1 MLLRC
6 LFLLFQQSPSLRMDR
21 WQQQRLQQP
30 WCEGQVTPLPS
41 PARGPVTELCQGA
54 AGGGWDGLAFLGSS
68 LCSSAARCRFHPQS
82 HRWVSGHHQS
92 RPDGRAL
99 WSRQPGFRGQQLHQ
113 RCQPSPEHRLWTQP
127 RGECSL
133 CPLWREGGGQWALSP
148 CGEGGEQQQA
158 APSAQSVVWL

>member
-1 MLLRC
+1 
-6 LFLLFQQSPSLRMDR
+6 MDR

-41 PARGPVTELCQGA
+41 PARGPVMELCQGA
-54 AGGGWDGLAFLGSS
+54 AGGGWDRLAFLGSS
-68 LCSSAARCRFHPQS
+68 LRSSAACCRFHPQS
-82 HRWVSGHHQS
+82 HWWVSGHHQS
-92 RPDGRAL
+92 RADGRAL

-133 CPLWREGGGQWALSP
+133 CPLWREGDGQGLCLHVVREVSSSRQPLSP
-148 CGEGGEQQQA
+148 VCCLVMKYHPLQC
-158 APSAQSVVWL
+158 WLCHC